1 MSAPQSTIYVCSG
14 VRLDN
19 RYEHSIYF
27 ENATAQQE
35 YFAGKVVQT
44 FPAYSYLRKSWPLQ
58 VQATM
63 EEAKSWSYLFFR
75 NGTGKYYY
83 YFINQVEYKN
93 DNMVELTLE
102 LDVLQ
107 TYLEEIRTGL
117 LPCFVERQHTETD
130 NPGEHTVDEGLDIG
144 ELTNYD
150 CKVFD
155 PGELCIMMMCS
166 INPESATKEQ
176 ADVMAQPSLY
186 NRVFSGIKFW
196 AVKSVDWSRWGKQLE
211 TLNELNQTDAIMA
224 MWMYPRNLVYLGGED
239 DWTGADLVHVVG
251 GAYDLYSST
260 TETTLA
266 RARTIG
272 DSYTPNN
279 KKLLCYPYNFVLATN
294 NQGVSAVYRYERGVD
309 GELKFRLS
317 GSLGPEASVMMTPI
331 DYNGQPFVYNESL
344 NMSNYPTCAW
354 NADTYKLWLAQNQNT
369 QAHSALS
376 SGLTFAAGMGMT
388 IAGVASTATG
398 VGAPLGVGAIATGA
412 GMMASGISN
421 ILGQVAQNADRELD
435 PPQSR
440 GGFSS
445 TNNITNGRQ
454 SFDLYR
460 RQVTEETA
468 RILDDF
474 FTMYG
479 YKLNRV
485 QTPNIN
491 ARPAFT
497 YVKTSGCKIAGNMCT
512 ADIVAIE
519 SIFDKGL
526 TWWKDGDKV
535 GVYTQDNTV

>member
-63 EEAKSWSYLFFR
+63 EVAKSWSYLFFR

-144 ELTNYD
+144 ELTNHS
-150 CKVFD
+150 CTVFS
-155 PGELCIMMMCS
+155 PGLLCIMVMCN
-166 INPESATKEQ
+166 INPESSTKEE
-176 ADVMAQPSLY
+176 AEVMAMPYLY
-186 NRVFSGIKFW
+186 NQVFSGIKFW
-196 AVKSVDWSRWGKQLE
+196 AVNTKDWNNWGRQIE
-211 TLNELNQTDAIMA
+211 TLDTLGKIESIVS
-224 MWMYPRNLVYLGGED
+224 MWMYPKDLIKLGGED
-239 DWTGADLVHVVG
+239 DWENDNLAHVVE
-251 GAYDLYSST
+251 GAYSVDDST
-260 TETTLA
+260 KEVTVD
-266 RARTIG
+266 RPDVING
-272 DSYTPNN
+272 HPPKN
-279 KKLLCYPYNFVLATN
+279 KKLLCYPYNFLLATN
-294 NQGVSAVYRYERGVD
+294 NQGGSAVYHYERATNAD
-309 GELKFRLS
+309 GRLTFRMS
-317 GSLGPEASVMMTPI
+317 GSLGPEASVVMTPMN
-331 DYNGQPFVYNESL
+331 YNGGAYNEGLSL
-344 NMSNYPTCAW
+344 DNYPTCAW
-354 NADTYKLWLAQNQNT
+354 NADPYKLWLAQNQNT
-369 QAHSALS
+369 QAHAYRNAT
-376 SGLTFAAGMGMT
+376 LTLAAGSAAIVGG
-388 IAGVASTATG
+388 IASGATG
-398 VGAPLGVGAIATGA
+398 VGLPAGIASVASGVG
-412 GMMASGISN
+412 MLASGITN
-421 ILGQVAQNADRELD
+421 IMGQVAQKADRQLE
-435 PPQSR
+435 PFQSR

-445 TNNITNGRQ
+445 TNNITNYRQ
-454 SFDLYR
+454 TFDLYH
-460 RQVTEETA
+460 RQVTKETA
-468 RILDDF
+468 QIIDDF

-479 YKLNRV
+479 YRLNRV

-497 YVKTSGCKIAGNMCT
+497 YVKTSGCKIAGDMCT

-519 SIFDKGL
+519 NIFDKGL
-526 TWWKDGDKV
+526 TWWKVGDRV
-535 GVYTQDNTV
+535 ADYTQDNTV